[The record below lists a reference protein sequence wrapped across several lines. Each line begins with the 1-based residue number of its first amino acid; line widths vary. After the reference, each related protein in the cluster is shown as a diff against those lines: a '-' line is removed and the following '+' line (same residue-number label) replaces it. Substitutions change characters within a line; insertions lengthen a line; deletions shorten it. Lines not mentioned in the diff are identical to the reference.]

1 MGLTSDILF
10 TASECG
16 DNSRGANGYAAT
28 IQCFSGV
35 ENAGTWAGPISVPG
49 GPAAVPEPSAVAL
62 LAGSIGLRGLG
73 WTRVVGRR

>member
-1 MGLTSDILF
+1 LF

-16 DNSRGANGYAAT
+16 DNSRGANGYPAHYPMLFRRRE
-28 IQCFSGV
+28 CRHVGR
-35 ENAGTWAGPISVPG
+35 PISVPG

-62 LAGSIGLRGLG
+62 LAGSIGLLGLG

>member
-1 MGLTSDILF
+1 MAI
-10 TASECG
+10 
-16 DNSRGANGYAAT
+16 RPT

-62 LAGSIGLRGLG
+62 LAGSIGLLGLG